1 MENLYV
7 KLRYNGLAKRTLI
20 WESMGRGYSYTVY
33 PGEIIVV
40 PSSQAQNAK
49 ACAPMVE
56 VELPTL
62 EKGVKK
68 IRKTRVGEGT
78 ISQKIT
84 PEKPLNVFTTE
95 DPLAKYETTQP
106 TQTIEVTA
114 EDDFQV
120 VETIENSKP
129 IEELETVVEST
140 ESTVADT
147 DFANKN
153 KQELVDWLLAHG
165 EKEKEYKLLNTKRDT
180 LIAMCVEVESNL

>member
-1 MENLYV
+1 
-7 KLRYNGLAKRTLI
+7 
-20 WESMGRGYSYTVY
+20 
-33 PGEIIVV
+33 
-40 PSSQAQNAK
+40 
-49 ACAPMVE
+49 MVE